1 MFVENALGFVV
12 PKIWRPWQAVAPP
25 VYVFLFFSG
34 FLNMD
39 PDGPYRTHLLFPGRR
54 DEDPQVVDGRG
65 NSMSPSSMKSMFG
78 GGWGRKGAGLPFGV
92 GGPGANARA
101 DARGTP
107 EADSYAYMR
116 GGNSKQVR
124 FQTCHS

>member
-1 MFVENALGFVV
+1 
-12 PKIWRPWQAVAPP
+12 
-25 VYVFLFFSG
+25 
-34 FLNMD
+34 MD

-65 NSMSPSSMKSMFG
+65 NSMSPSFMKSMFG

-124 FQTCHS
+124 FQTCRPKSIESNHFSFLRRDISR

>member
-1 MFVENALGFVV
+1 
-12 PKIWRPWQAVAPP
+12 
-25 VYVFLFFSG
+25 
-34 FLNMD
+34 MD

-65 NSMSPSSMKSMFG
+65 NSMSPSFMKSMFG

-124 FQTCHS
+124 SFQTCRQS